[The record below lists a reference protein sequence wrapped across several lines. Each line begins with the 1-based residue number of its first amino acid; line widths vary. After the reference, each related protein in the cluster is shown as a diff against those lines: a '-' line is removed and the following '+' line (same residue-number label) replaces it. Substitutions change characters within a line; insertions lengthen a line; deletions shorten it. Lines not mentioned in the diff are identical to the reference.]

1 MGRPKG
7 SKNNKE
13 KYEVLLKAYLE
24 KKAKKCTKK

>member
-7 SKNNKE
+7 SKNNRE
-13 KYEVLLKAYLE
+13 KYERLLKLYIE